1 MDLHRRANFNQFSV
15 SGRGNHRDKYKG
27 NDPNPADIGLQ
38 NPKACIAACFKQFVD
53 GLYEDPRKN
62 LEDVCNRLSNVRP
75 NTELWKLYCCDSTF
89 CGVWTGKKGQSPN
102 VDLIINKCQNI
113 GNYLIYDPGPPPP
126 NKFNCNSAAT
136 KLGEPGLRTILP
148 GNDLPSIIAT
158 ISSSS
163 SIAAETSLSS
173 KLNSTTSSIGTVP
186 SISTGLTEGSKA
198 AIGICSSLAII
209 AIVFLGGF
217 LVSRHRQ
224 RSQSFLD
231 DTPIAP
237 RLGRSSSEPQSGSHT
252 PLITPPPSASSKG
265 PPLTPPARLSDRR
278 FLPSLLKQGDTP
290 NSSSVFSVDERA
302 IVPTT
307 LKTSTEKKTTLS
319 RKGHMTLNDVS
330 EPPVS
335 LSPPAAIHFAPHF
348 LRDSNSSYSSGPIGT
363 SIPIGPN
370 KGGSV
375 HSGIAN
381 PPVFKSHSPPLPF
394 SPTRPLRPHD
404 EPIEIP
410 HLVTPAGPPPSR
422 ALPAPPPYY
431 PTSPTFTVSPISSP
445 GSPML
450 PSLKSPSSV
459 RDKSY
464 VSDNIQREENKKQPD
479 ASTIGPTSPISSQGV
494 DKLTHPCVYDT
505 PESRGSR
512 EGKKGGHGGNG
523 KLRDGNFGRCKMEEN
538 GSTVSLQEL
547 SPGKLGSKS

>member
-1 MDLHRRANFNQFSV
+1 MDSHQRTDFNQFSV
-15 SGRGNHRDKYKG
+15 GRRGNHRDKNKG

-38 NPKACIAACFKQFVD
+38 NPKACIAACFKQFVN
-53 GLYEDPRKN
+53 GLYDDPRED
-62 LEDVCNRLSNVRP
+62 LEDVCNQLSHVRP

-89 CGVWTGKKGQSPN
+89 CGVWTSEKGQSPN

-113 GNYLIYDPGPPPP
+113 GNYLIYDPGPPLP
-126 NKFNCNSAAT
+126 NKFNCNSAVT

-148 GNDLPSIIAT
+148 SNELSSIITT

-163 SIAAETSLSS
+163 SIAAAETSLSS
-173 KLNSTTSSIGTVP
+173 KLNSTTSSIDTVP
-186 SISTGLTEGSKA
+186 STSTGLTEGSKA

-224 RSQSFLD
+224 RPQSFLD
-231 DTPIAP
+231 DTPSAP

-252 PLITPPPSASSKG
+252 PLITPPHSASSKG

-290 NSSSVFSVDERA
+290 NSSSVFGVDERV

-307 LKTSTEKKTTLS
+307 LKGSAEKKTTLP
-319 RKGHMTLNDVS
+319 RKGHMIPNAVA

-348 LRDSNSSYSSGPIGT
+348 LRDSNNSYSSGPIGT
-363 SIPIGPN
+363 WTPTGPN
-370 KGGSV
+370 KDSSV
-375 HSGIAN
+375 HYGITN
-381 PPVFKSHSPPLPF
+381 PPRFNSHSPPLPF

-410 HLVTPAGPPPSR
+410 HLVTPAGPPPSH
-422 ALPAPPPYY
+422 ALPVPPPYH
-431 PTSPTFTVSPISSP
+431 PTSPTFSVSPISSP

-450 PSLKSPSSV
+450 PSLKSPSSM

-464 VSDNIQREENKKQPD
+464 VSDNIQQGEENKRQPD
-479 ASTIGPTSPISSQGV
+479 ASKIGIALPASSQDV
-494 DKLTHPCVYDT
+494 DDMTHPYAYET
-505 PESRGSR
+505 PGSW
-512 EGKKGGHGGNG
+512 EGKKRGHGGNG
-523 KLRDGNFGRCKMEEN
+523 KLRDSNIGRYKMEEN

-547 SPGKLGSKS
+547 SPGKLGSKP